1 MLPDSTLTVLKLER
15 LTRLYDGLEQLE
27 DMFGEEMSQSDDS
40 YHEGEP
46 EEVWAMDEHG
56 MWMPEDAEDEDEWTD
71 EEGIDS
77 MDVDDEGWTASD
89 PTAMQMST
97 PPSDSATLHPDD
109 LSTSE
114 TQTVRPSSPD
124 VPKDATDAD
133 EPDKAPQIVEEPLWK
148 RFEVLSTAP
157 PDHAFYNSAPA
168 QPSRSFLGRLS
179 KEYRVLS
186 NSLPGTSYSQRKRAF
201 VVDRWHL

>member
-1 MLPDSTLTVLKLER
+1 MFVTPSCNTELSVSIIQLRLDGTIEVMLPDSTLTVLKLER

-77 MDVDDEGWTASD
+77 MDVDDEGGS
-89 PTAMQMST
+89 
-97 PPSDSATLHPDD
+97 
-109 LSTSE
+109 
-114 TQTVRPSSPD
+114 
-124 VPKDATDAD
+124 
-133 EPDKAPQIVEEPLWK
+133 I
-148 RFEVLSTAP
+148 F
-157 PDHAFYNSAPA
+157 
-168 QPSRSFLGRLS
+168 
-179 KEYRVLS
+179 
-186 NSLPGTSYSQRKRAF
+186 
-201 VVDRWHL
+201 